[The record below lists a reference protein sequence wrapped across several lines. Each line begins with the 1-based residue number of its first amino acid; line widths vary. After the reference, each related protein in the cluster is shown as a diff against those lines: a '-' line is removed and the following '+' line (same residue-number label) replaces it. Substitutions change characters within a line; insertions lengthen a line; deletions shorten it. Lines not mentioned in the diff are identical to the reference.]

1 MRKFT
6 YDATFIDDDDDG
18 VIAVLFHD
26 LPGCNTQ
33 GRDREQAKERA
44 KEALENW
51 LDTLEYLGV
60 PFPKPS
66 VRNDG
71 KEYIG
76 ITAVL

>member
-1 MRKFT
+1 MRELT
-6 YDATFIDDDDDG
+6 YDATFVENDG
-18 VIAVLFHD
+18 AVVVLFHD

-51 LDTLEYLGV
+51 LDTLEHSGV

-66 VRNDG
+66 IRNDG
-71 KEYIG
+71 KEYVSV
-76 ITAVL
+76 TAVL